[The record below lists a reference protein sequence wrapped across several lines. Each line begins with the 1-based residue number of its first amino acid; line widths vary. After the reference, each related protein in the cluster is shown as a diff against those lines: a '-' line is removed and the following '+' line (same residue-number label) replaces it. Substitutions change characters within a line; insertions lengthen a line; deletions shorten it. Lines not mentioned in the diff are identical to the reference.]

1 MQEKLVDKLFEEC
14 TDTVEEVKLAKISLS
29 EDKNKHKCSFCTLYI
44 VLFSI
49 IFTVNIR
56 IGTYFLYLQWY
67 LKKDV
72 ACVEF
77 GTRTQTTIY

>member
-56 IGTYFLYLQWY
+56 IGTYFVYLQWY

>member
-14 TDTVEEVKLAKISLS
+14 TDTVEEVKKQNKPKISLS
-29 EDKNKHKCSFCTLYI
+29 EDKSKHKCSFCTLYI

-56 IGTYFLYLQWY
+56 IGTYFVYLH
-67 LKKDV
+67 
-72 ACVEF
+72 
-77 GTRTQTTIY
+77 

>member
-14 TDTVEEVKLAKISLS
+14 TDTVEEVELAKISLS

-49 IFTVNIR
+49 IFTVNFR
-56 IGTYFLYLQWY
+56 IGTYFVYLQWY

>member
-1 MQEKLVDKLFEEC
+1 MQNVLTDTEC

-49 IFTVNIR
+49 IFTGNIR
-56 IGTYFLYLQWY
+56 IGTYFVYLQWY